1 MQDGDARLAL
11 DALPVAVALV
21 DRAGVL
27 VHRNPCC
34 AAQYGLREGRPLAA
48 GFAPGARPDAEVWVR
63 AVAAGPGRSA
73 PFEGWLA
80 AADGGMVWVHAVGSS
95 VAAADGGVGAVVTL
109 EDRTELQQERTRLLL
124 GAGFD
129 PLTGLVNR
137 TLLQDRLRR
146 AEGGS
151 VVLLDLDEFR
161 RVNDVH
167 GHEAA
172 DRVLEAV
179 ARRLLASFPPPATV
193 ARLGGDEFVALLP
206 DDELEAAH
214 AATVRALAS
223 LAEPLEMRGGPL
235 VLTACAGIASARAG
249 HPERALSRA
258 DAAVHAAKRSGP
270 GTAAVLDPDERPLTR
285 AQVGAHLHAL
295 EQQVRTDPLTGLP
308 NVRALRESLDA
319 LGRTAS
325 LDGTPFSSAFLDID
339 HFGAY
344 NHTHGDAAGDRTLT
358 AVGQA
363 LKTAVR
369 TGDRVFRKGGEE
381 LVVLMPGTVVEDAAV
396 VGERLG
402 AAVRDLGLPHGGAPA
417 TPVVTV
423 TIGVA
428 GWLPGEAPDD
438 VLERSS
444 QAAFSAKA
452 EGSRG
457 TVRRALPPGLRHTDA
472 PGGLA

>member
-1 MQDGDARLAL
+1 MRDGEARWAL
-11 DALPVAVALV
+11 EALPVPVAVL
-21 DRAGVL
+21 DLGGCVL
-27 VHRNPCC
+27 AENAAC
-34 AAQYGLREGRPLAA
+34 AASFALPVGRPLAA
-48 GFAPGARPDAEVWVR
+48 AFTPSDRGEAERWLRRVPGE
-63 AVAAGPGRSA
+63 AAA
-73 PFEGWLA
+73 HEGWIA
-80 AADGGMVWVHAVGSS
+80 TRDGGVVWVHASAAVMGPPDAPVGL
-95 VAAADGGVGAVVTL
+95 VVHL
-109 EDRTELQQERTRLLL
+109 EDRTEQQQERTRLLL

-161 RVNDVH
+161 RVNDLH

-179 ARRLLASFPPPATV
+179 ARRLLAAFPPPATV
-193 ARLGGDEFVALLP
+193 ARLGGDEFVVLLP
-206 DDELEAAH
+206 DDEVDAAH
-214 AATVRALAS
+214 AATLRALE
-223 LAEPLEMRGGPL
+223 LLHEPLEMRGGAL
-235 VLTACAGIASARAG
+235 LITACAGIASARAG

-258 DAAVHAAKRSGP
+258 DAAMYAAKSAGP
-270 GTAAVLDPDERPLTR
+270 GRTAVLDPDEAPLSR

-308 NVRALRESLDA
+308 NVRALREALDA

-325 LDGTPFSSAFLDID
+325 LDGVPFSTAFLDID

-363 LKTAVR
+363 LRLATRAD
-369 TGDRVFRKGGEE
+369 DRVFRKGGEE

-396 VGERLG
+396 AGERLG
-402 AAVRDLGLPHGGAPA
+402 AAVRELALPHDGAPG

-423 TIGVA
+423 TVGVA
-428 GWLPGEAPDD
+428 GWTPGEAPDE

-444 QAAFSAKA
+444 QAAFAAKLA
-452 EGSRG
+452 DERG
-457 TVRRALPPGLRHTDA
+457 TVRAAPPPVRHGR
-472 PGGLA
+472 P